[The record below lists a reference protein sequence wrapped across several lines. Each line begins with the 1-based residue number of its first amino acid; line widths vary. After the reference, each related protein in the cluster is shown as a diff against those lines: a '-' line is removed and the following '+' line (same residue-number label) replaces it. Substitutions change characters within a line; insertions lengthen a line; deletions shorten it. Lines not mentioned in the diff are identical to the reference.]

1 MFSTEQAQIDGSD
14 REPEDRHDAVH
25 RLVLPTY
32 CAASVSRIVPVT
44 RTGGEKK
51 YDGYFKFGHSNI
63 YKLDVKNL
71 KFKIVLRKK

>member
-1 MFSTEQAQIDGSD
+1 MFSKEQAQIDGSD

-44 RTGGEKK
+44 RTGGEKNMMVILSSVIVT
-51 YDGYFKFGHSNI
+51 YTS
-63 YKLDVKNL
+63 LML
-71 KFKIVLRKK
+71 KT

>member
-1 MFSTEQAQIDGSD
+1 MFSKEQAQIDGSD

-44 RTGGEKK
+44 RTGGEKNMMVILSSVTVT
-51 YDGYFKFGHSNI
+51 YTS
-63 YKLDVKNL
+63 LML
-71 KFKIVLRKK
+71 KT

>member
-1 MFSTEQAQIDGSD
+1 VNKNVFDGSD

-51 YDGYFKFGHSNI
+51 YDSYFKLGHSYI
-63 YKLDVKNL
+63 YEVHIKNQNCSPQ
-71 KFKIVLRKK
+71 KILFNS

>member
-1 MFSTEQAQIDGSD
+1 MFSKEQAQIDGSD

-44 RTGGEKK
+44 RTGGEKNMMVILSSVTV
-51 YDGYFKFGHSNI
+51 HI
-63 YKLDVKNL
+63 QA
-71 KFKIVLRKK
+71 